1 MGLLGILAGLGLLV
15 WLSFRGWS
23 VLLLAPAAA
32 LIAAA
37 FAREPLLAHWT
48 QTFMVGAAHF
58 LAQFFPL
65 FLLGAVFGKLM
76 DDSGSV
82 SVIARFMTERLGA
95 TRAVLAVVLAG
106 AIVTYGGV
114 SLFVAIFVI
123 VPMAQGLF
131 KAADIPPRLMPAAV
145 ALGTM
150 TLTMSALP
158 GTPALQNAIPM
169 PFFGTTP
176 FAAPVLGIIAATI
189 MLAFGLWWLGRA
201 ESAARSRGEGYG
213 RAEGAAGSM
222 QQAKERERAVIA
234 SEFDPAEI
242 EHGAHAGTDPT
253 VFAALLPL
261 IVVILVNLAMSL
273 FLLPRLDTTF
283 LAEERWGAISLSAVG
298 GVWAVVVALAAAI
311 AVTIALNYRRLPSL
325 RASLDAGAN
334 ASVLPALSV
343 ASLVGF
349 GAVVAALPA
358 FAMVRDFVLSIE
370 GGPLVSL
377 ALAVNVLAALTGSAS
392 GGLTIAL
399 DALGE
404 TYRQLAVATGMDP
417 ALMHRVAV
425 LSAGTLDSLPHNGA
439 VVTLLSV
446 CGVSHRESY
455 FDLFMVAIVGAL
467 IALAAVIVL
476 GSAFGSF

>member
-82 SVIARFMTERLGA
+82 SVTARFMTERLGA
-95 TRAVLAVVLAG
+95 ARAVLAVVLSLRYRHLRWRKPVRRHFRDRTDGAG
-106 AIVTYGGV
+106 TFQSRRHPTALDACGRRARHDDVHHVGTC
-114 SLFVAIFVI
+114 
-123 VPMAQGLF
+123 
-131 KAADIPPRLMPAAV
+131 PAR
-145 ALGTM
+145 
-150 TLTMSALP
+150 
-158 GTPALQNAIPM
+158 PALQNAIPM

-176 FAAPVLGIIAATI
+176 LPRPVSESSRPTI

-242 EHGAHAGTDPT
+242 EHGAHAGRDPT
-253 VFAALLPL
+253 CSRLCFRSSWSFSS
-261 IVVILVNLAMSL
+261 NLAMVSSC
-273 FLLPRLDTTF
+273 LPRLDTNSF
-283 LAEERWGAISLSAVG
+283 LPRSAGGATSLSAVG
-298 GVWAVVVALAAAI
+298 RRLGRGVALAAAN
-311 AVTIALNYRRLPSL
+311 AVPIRFKLSPLPSL
-325 RASLDAGAN
+325 PGQPSNAGCQR
-334 ASVLPALSV
+334 P
-343 ASLVGF
+343 
-349 GAVVAALPA
+349 
-358 FAMVRDFVLSIE
+358 R
-370 GGPLVSL
+370 
-377 ALAVNVLAALTGSAS
+377 
-392 GGLTIAL
+392 
-399 DALGE
+399 
-404 TYRQLAVATGMDP
+404 
-417 ALMHRVAV
+417 
-425 LSAGTLDSLPHNGA
+425 
-439 VVTLLSV
+439 
-446 CGVSHRESY
+446 Y
-455 FDLFMVAIVGAL
+455 FRH
-467 IALAAVIVL
+467 
-476 GSAFGSF
+476 

>member
-150 TLTMSALP
+150 T
-158 GTPALQNAIPM
+158 GRTPPCSRLC
-169 PFFGTTP
+169 F
-176 FAAPVLGIIAATI
+176 
-189 MLAFGLWWLGRA
+189 
-201 ESAARSRGEGYG
+201 RS
-213 RAEGAAGSM
+213 S
-222 QQAKERERAVIA
+222 
-234 SEFDPAEI
+234 
-242 EHGAHAGTDPT
+242 
-253 VFAALLPL
+253 
-261 IVVILVNLAMSL
+261 
-273 FLLPRLDTTF
+273 
-283 LAEERWGAISLSAVG
+283 W
-298 GVWAVVVALAAAI
+298 
-311 AVTIALNYRRLPSL
+311 
-325 RASLDAGAN
+325 
-334 ASVLPALSV
+334 
-343 ASLVGF
+343 
-349 GAVVAALPA
+349 
-358 FAMVRDFVLSIE
+358 
-370 GGPLVSL
+370 
-377 ALAVNVLAALTGSAS
+377 
-392 GGLTIAL
+392 
-399 DALGE
+399 
-404 TYRQLAVATGMDP
+404 
-417 ALMHRVAV
+417 
-425 LSAGTLDSLPHNGA
+425 
-439 VVTLLSV
+439 
-446 CGVSHRESY
+446 
-455 FDLFMVAIVGAL
+455 
-467 IALAAVIVL
+467 
-476 GSAFGSF
+476 SFSSTSP